1 MPTLRHKVGEEFDI
15 MESEVADWLCSQPEI
30 RQYIF
35 DAAKETGAIVYN
47 AETGTWRGAGR

>member
-1 MPTLRHKVGEEFDI
+1 
-15 MESEVADWLCSQPEI
+15 MESKVADWLCSQPEV

-35 DAAKETGAIVYN
+35 DAAKETGSIVYD